1 MASVNRSSGLQ
12 WSWLVLSVAGE
23 LLNALTWK
31 EVVSNQVQLIFHPAH
46 PAPTTLTSPSSPLPL
61 LFHSTCACPH
71 PPSLPLHGLSIS
83 QFQSGRAISPA
94 ITTLSRP
101 LLPHPLSLCSFPS
114 GPSSRWESPF
124 CGPRGDK
131 YWEVCMGVRGVDLT
145 LQPKHRSCVAH
156 QHSRT

>member
-101 LLPHPLSLCSFPS
+101 LLPHPLSMLLPIRPFLQV
-114 GPSSRWESPF
+114 GESILRAKGGQILGSVYG
-124 CGPRGDK
+124 CERG
-131 YWEVCMGVRGVDLT
+131 
-145 LQPKHRSCVAH
+145 
-156 QHSRT
+156 